1 MSVRSVAVILNPA
14 AGNRRAGRAHR
25 QMRKALDA
33 AGVPFEIFQ
42 TERPNHAST
51 LARRAAARFD
61 AVFAAGGDGTVQEV
75 ASGLLD
81 ADDTVLGIVP
91 LGTGNDLAKLLGV
104 PKRPGD
110 AIRALLDAEVA
121 PIDAGI
127 VRWRDDGAPE
137 RVHEAVFVNAVGVG
151 FDALV
156 AAEADRLKLVRGI
169 SGYVAAVWKAL
180 RVWEQPEVEVRRAP
194 VAAGIEEAPEPI
206 YRGPFFLAAVSNGVS
221 VGGGFRLTPEAR
233 VDDGLLDLCL
243 VAGPLSL
250 ARILVLLPKAIR
262 GRHLREPEVTMD
274 RVEALA
280 LRLSAGVPIHVD
292 GEVLTR
298 SAVEVDIAVQP
309 GTFRVLRPR
318 LRA

>member
-1 MSVRSVAVILNPA
+1 
-14 AGNRRAGRAHR
+14 
-25 QMRKALDA
+25 MRKALDA

-51 LARRAAARFD
+51 LARRAAGRFD
-61 AVFAAGGDGTVQEV
+61 VVIAAGGDGTVQEV

-81 ADDTVLGIVP
+81 AEDAVLGIVP

-104 PKRPGD
+104 PKRPAD
-110 AIRALLDAEVA
+110 AIRALLDAERA
-121 PIDAGI
+121 PIDAGT
-127 VRWRDDGAPE
+127 VRWRDDGAPD

-180 RVWEQPEVEVRRAP
+180 RVWKQPEVEVRRAQ

-206 YRGPFFLAAVSNGVS
+206 YRGPFFLAAASNGVS

-233 VDDGLLDLCL
+233 IDDGLLDLCL

-262 GRHLREPEVTMD
+262 GRHLNEPEVTMD
-274 RVEALA
+274 RVEAIA

-298 SAVEVDIAVQP
+298 SAVEVDITVQP
-309 GTFRVLRPR
+309 GAFQVLRPR

>member
-1 MSVRSVAVILNPA
+1 MPPRSVAVILNPV
-14 AGNRRAGRAHR
+14 AGNRRAGRAR
-25 QMRKALDA
+25 VQMRKAFDA
-33 AGVPFEIFQ
+33 AGVPFEIFE

-81 ADDTVLGIVP
+81 TDTVLGIVP
-91 LGTGNDLAKLLGV
+91 LGTGNDLGKLLGV
-104 PKRPGD
+104 PTRPGD
-110 AIRALLDAEVA
+110 AIRALLAAEAV
-121 PIDAGI
+121 PVDAGT
-127 VRWRDDGAPE
+127 VRWQEAGAPE

-169 SGYVAAVWKAL
+169 SGYIAAVWKAL
-180 RVWEQPEVEVRRAP
+180 RVWEQPEVEARRVP
-194 VAAGIEEAPEPI
+194 VAAGIDEAPEPL

-243 VAGPLSL
+243 VAGPLGL
-250 ARILVLLPKAIR
+250 ARILVLLPKAIG
-262 GRHLREPEVTMD
+262 GRHLGEPEVTMG
-274 RVEALA
+274 RVERLG
-280 LRLSAGVPIHVD
+280 LRLSAGVPIHCD

-298 SAVEVDIAVQP
+298 SAVEVEVGVRP
-309 GTFRVLRPR
+309 GAFRMLRPR
-318 LRA
+318 PRA